1 MVNHSSTPPHCLT
14 GESYFEKRGCLMNN
28 LTLAGY
34 VRPIASR
41 NIGRYLIEYLTFSKT
56 FAQEL
61 LPGISKE
68 SEELCS
74 SAGVQGAGPLASAER
89 AASPSAEGWRE
100 LETRGRERIAMH
112 GSLPLVSASDPDEFG
127 MQRWSECLSVP
138 FRLVPLII
146 EGDQQACTKFLHAS
160 PQGPRLGSAPA
171 SPVSAFPLTED
182 LCRRK
187 IRSLL
192 QPGADLFPDTF
203 K

>member
-1 MVNHSSTPPHCLT
+1 
-14 GESYFEKRGCLMNN
+14 MNN

-89 AASPSAEGWRE
+89 ADSPSAEGWRE
-100 LETRGRERIAMH
+100 FQREE
-112 GSLPLVSASDPDEFG
+112 GNASQC
-127 MQRWSECLSVP
+127 MVP
-138 FRLVPLII
+138 FLSLRIKPLRVGRAILEPGI
-146 EGDQQACTKFLHAS
+146 ARSPLLH
-160 PQGPRLGSAPA
+160 PTGH
-171 SPVSAFPLTED
+171 
-182 LCRRK
+182 RR
-187 IRSLL
+187 
-192 QPGADLFPDTF
+192 
-203 K
+203 